1 MDPMTMQA
9 IGVGANL
16 LGGMMGGNAAG
27 DAASATRAAAER
39 AAAMAQFKPYAVTS
53 GFGTSAFDTENQTAT
68 YTLDPRLAEYRDQ
81 LYGLNA
87 EAMGNLNLDTT
98 QVAQDY
104 YNQQQGLMAGG
115 RAQEDIGLRQAQ
127 LAGGRI
133 GLGLSG
139 AALGAGA
146 GTGYVNPEQYQRDLA
161 RANVDSQ
168 TAARADLIA
177 RQQLDEDIARATG
190 LFSVGAGVERLGYD
204 TMDTGANYGKVSAAA
219 GANAGDLLYQGA
231 SSGAKYDLAG
241 DLNRAQMLQGVGEG
255 IYKQDFSSMWTR

>member
-9 IGVGANL
+9 IGIGANL
-16 LGGMMGGNAAG
+16 LGGMMGGDAAG

-39 AAAMAQFKPYAVTS
+39 AAAMAQFKPYAITS
-53 GFGTSAFDTENQTAT
+53 GFGTSAFDTDNQTAT

-81 LYGLNA
+81 LYGLSDEQLA
-87 EAMGNLNLDTT
+87 AINLDTT

-146 GTGYVNPEQYQRDLA
+146 GTGYVNPEQYRLDLA
-161 RANVDSQ
+161 RANADS
-168 TAARADLIA
+168 ADCC
-177 RQQLDEDIARATG
+177 
-190 LFSVGAGVERLGYD
+190 
-204 TMDTGANYGKVSAAA
+204 
-219 GANAGDLLYQGA
+219 
-231 SSGAKYDLAG
+231 SS
-241 DLNRAQMLQGVGEG
+241 
-255 IYKQDFSSMWTR
+255 

>member
-1 MDPMTMQA
+1 MDPMTMAA
-9 IGVGANL
+9 IAQVGGGL
-16 LGGMMGGNAAG
+16 LGGFGAKSGGGDISAAAARAAEMAKFDPYGVTTGNA
-27 DAASATRAAAER
+27 RAI
-39 AAAMAQFKPYAVTS
+39 
-53 GFGTSAFDTENQTAT
+53 FDTKNKTAT
-68 YTLDPRLAEYRDQ
+68 YELTPEMQARRDQ
-81 LYGLNA
+81 LYGLSDEQLA
-87 EAMGNLNLDTT
+87 GINLDTT
-98 QVAQDY
+98 QNAQDY

-190 LFSVGAGVERLGYD
+190 LFSVGTGVEQLGYN